1 MQENPLD
8 YLVGITN
15 DQSLSLPLPLGV
27 EEPGAVAAAA
37 AAAAAAAEGDQPPA
51 LAVNHLTTLSAA
63 VSGHCMPA

>member
-27 EEPGAVAAAA
+27 EEPGAVAAV
-37 AAAAAAAEGDQPPA
+37 AAAAAEGGQHPPD
-51 LAVNHLTTLSAA
+51 
-63 VSGHCMPA
+63 

>member
-37 AAAAAAAEGDQPPA
+37 AAEGGQHPPD
-51 LAVNHLTTLSAA
+51 
-63 VSGHCMPA
+63 